1 MRAARFVIQEKVN
14 NTDLFED
21 VNIRDVSKEAK
32 IGWLKTLILVAV
44 WPIIKSILLRKISPR
59 LVDLIDEVV
68 QEI

>member
-14 NTDLFED
+14 NVDLFED
-21 VNIRDVSKEAK
+21 VNIREVSKEAK
-32 IGWLKTLILVAV
+32 IGWLKTIILVAV
-44 WPIIKSILLRKISPR
+44 WPIIKSILLRKISPK

>member
-14 NTDLFED
+14 NIDLFQD

-32 IGWLKTLILVAV
+32 IGWLKTIILVAV
-44 WPIIKSILLRKISPR
+44 WPIIKSILLRKISPK
-59 LVDLIDEVV
+59 LVDLIDDVV

>member
-14 NTDLFED
+14 NVDLFQD
-21 VNIRDVSKEAK
+21 VNIREVSKEAR
-32 IGWLKTLILVAV
+32 IGWLKTIILVAV
-44 WPIIKSILLRKISPR
+44 WPIIKSILLRKISPK

>member
-14 NTDLFED
+14 NIDLFQD
-21 VNIRDVSKEAK
+21 VNIKEVSKEAK
-32 IGWLKTLILVAV
+32 IGWLKTIILVAV
-44 WPIIKSILLRKISPR
+44 WPIIKSILLRKINPR

>member
-32 IGWLKTLILVAV
+32 IGWLKTIILVAV
-44 WPIIKSILLRKISPR
+44 WPIIKSILLRKISPK